1 MRILVVGAGAL
12 GGYFGGRLAAAGR
25 DVTFLVRPARA
36 AQLRDAGLVI
46 HSPRGDLRLRD
57 VKTVTSDALHE
68 PFDLIVL
75 SCKAYDLD
83 NAIASFAPAVG
94 PDTMILPLLN
104 GMRHLETLQQ
114 RFGAHAVLG
123 GVCLIAATLND
134 AREIVHLN
142 DMHAIVFGEI
152 GGGLSE
158 RVNAVADTLGNAGF
172 DSKATPQIMQEM
184 WEKWVFLASLAG
196 STCLFR
202 APIGDILTAPD
213 GEAVIERIFAECRAV
228 AAANGSPVR
237 DVFVERA
244 RAMLFA
250 RGSAMTASMLRD
262 VRNGSRTEADHI
274 LGDLIERGG
283 AAQHAG
289 ELTVLRIAYSQ
300 LKAYEAGREA
310 KKDA

>member
-36 AQLRDAGLVI
+36 AQLREAGLVI
-46 HSPRGDLRLRD
+46 HSGCGDLALRD
-57 VKTVTSDALHE
+57 VKTVTRDALHE

-83 NAIASFAPAVG
+83 DAIDSFAPAVG
-94 PDTMILPLLN
+94 AGTLILPLLN

-114 RFGAHAVLG
+114 RFGADAVLG

-134 AREIVHLN
+134 KREIVHMN
-142 DMHAIVFGEI
+142 DMHAIVFGEVA
-152 GGGLSE
+152 GGLSA
-158 RVNAVADTLGNAGF
+158 RVNAVADVLGNAGF

-202 APIGDILTAPD
+202 ATVGDILATPD
-213 GEAVIERIFAECRAV
+213 GETVIERLFAECRAV
-228 AAANGSPVR
+228 AADNGTPVR
-237 DVFVERA
+237 DAFVERA

-250 RGSAMTASMLRD
+250 RGSTMTASMLRD
-262 VRNGSRTEADHI
+262 VRNGSRTEADHV
-274 LGDLIERGG
+274 LGDMIRRGG
-283 AAQHAG
+283 AAQQTPG

-300 LKAYEAGREA
+300 LKAH
-310 KKDA
+310 DAQVA